1 MQKETQISA
10 IVSVTTK
17 DLLERHV
24 RATGIKKGH
33 LVEEALRH
41 HLQALQELP
50 ADVVVRPKV
59 VLSRRSGE
67 ALAQRRRN
75 GWGAIAQHFE
85 ARAEPDR
92 FLDLADGRLL
102 VTGHYRGRG
111 KQGGAI
117 LDAAFAHL
125 ITVDQGRILGYAT
138 VAPGQLEIDD
148 LPAALRKKL
157 PEYPVPVLRLAR
169 LAVDEAA
176 RGQGLGKELL
186 RFVLQLA
193 IRLAKDYGCTGVLVD
208 AKAEAVAFYG
218 KLGFVPLEVLEG
230 QSDARPA
237 PIPMFLS
244 VREIQAATRRSP

>member
-1 MQKETQISA
+1 MEIRILQASDDR
-10 IVSVTTK
+10 SGFRSGDP
-17 DLLERHV
+17 DLDRFLQRY
-24 RATGIKKGH
+24 AGQNQF
-33 LVEEALRH
+33 RH
-41 HLQALQELP
+41 HLGSTYVA
-50 ADVVVRPKV
+50 
-59 VLSRRSGE
+59 
-67 ALAQRRRN
+67 
-75 GWGAIAQHFE
+75 
-85 ARAEPDR
+85 
-92 FLDLADGRLL
+92 
-102 VTGHYRGRG
+102 
-111 KQGGAI
+111 
-117 LDAAFAHL
+117 
-125 ITVDQGRILGYAT
+125 VDQGRILGYAT

-193 IRLAKDYGCTGVLVD
+193 TRLAKDYGCTGVLVD

-244 VREIQAATRRSP
+244 VREIQAAARRSP

>member
-1 MQKETQISA
+1 VEIRILQASDDR
-10 IVSVTTK
+10 SGFRSGDP
-17 DLLERHV
+17 DLDRFLQRYAG
-24 RATGIKKGH
+24 RNQF
-33 LVEEALRH
+33 RH
-41 HLQALQELP
+41 HLGSTYVA
-50 ADVVVRPKV
+50 
-59 VLSRRSGE
+59 
-67 ALAQRRRN
+67 
-75 GWGAIAQHFE
+75 
-85 ARAEPDR
+85 
-92 FLDLADGRLL
+92 
-102 VTGHYRGRG
+102 
-111 KQGGAI
+111 
-117 LDAAFAHL
+117 
-125 ITVDQGRILGYAT
+125 VDQGRILGYAT

-148 LPAALRKKL
+148 LPGALRKKL

-208 AKAEAVAFYG
+208 AKAEAVASYG

-244 VREIQAATRRSP
+244 VREIQAAARRSP